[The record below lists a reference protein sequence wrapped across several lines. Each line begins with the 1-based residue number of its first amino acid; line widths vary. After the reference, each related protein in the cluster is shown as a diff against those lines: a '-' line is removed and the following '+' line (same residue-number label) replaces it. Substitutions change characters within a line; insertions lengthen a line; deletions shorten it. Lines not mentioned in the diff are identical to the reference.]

1 MATTPNMNLTLPT
14 VSQTT
19 GPSWANQINSDLTVI
34 DSHNHASGNGVA
46 IPSAGLNIN
55 DDVGFGTHSA
65 VGLGS
70 TQYVNQLAPTA
81 ACAIYAFGGELYYN
95 NASAVPIQI
104 TSAGSV
110 VGPPGQWTNLAPP
123 AIAGYN
129 VGTGTFSFQSDALT
143 FGTLQGAS
151 LKLQANTS
159 SQPITLTASAAT
171 ASYVLTL
178 PVVAPVQVGSL
189 LASSNTG
196 SMSWVTAGTSISITS
211 SSISVSNGGITSNQ
225 LAPSSVI
232 TAAIAPQAVT
242 QAKMEPKLASGGVA
256 AGLNSGPGNTA
267 VFSSFT
273 CNLVAGRPVLFTLES
288 GQSTATAPAPL
299 PALASLQCGGA
310 PEVYIAI
317 THPNGTT
324 QTQMAHTKLGS
335 GYVPLSAIQGMFN
348 VVSTGTHTVQFA
360 TYCPTIYDQIELQ
373 NGVLRAFQL

>member
-1 MATTPNMNLTLPT
+1 MNLTLPT

-19 GPSWANQINSDLTVI
+19 GPSWASQINTAFSTI
-34 DSHNHASGNGVA
+34 DSHNHASGNGVS

-55 DDVGFGTHSA
+55 ADVGFGTHSA

-104 TSAGSV
+104 TSSGSV

-159 SQPITLTASAAT
+159 SQPIMLTASAAT

-178 PVVAPVQVGSL
+178 PVVAPPQVGSL

-211 SSISVSNGGITSNQ
+211 SSISVTNGSIGANQ
-225 LAPSSVI
+225 LAASAVETTKI
-232 TAAIAPQAVT
+232 NNKAVT
-242 QAKMEPKLASGGVA
+242 QEKMEDKSPSISGLINYTVNQQTNFFQIPNGSLQVNA
-256 AGLNSGPGNTA
+256 IS
-267 VFSSFT
+267 
-273 CNLVAGRPVLFTLES
+273 GRPVFVWL
-288 GQSTATAPAPL
+288 QSQDNATGNL
-299 PALASLQCGGA
+299 NS
-310 PEVYIAI
+310 VND
-317 THPNGTT
+317 PNGSDIRVSVVPPVGATYYINQTT
-324 QTQMAHTKLGS
+324 LGTDS
-335 GYVPLSAIQGMFN
+335 GYSPS
-348 VVSTGTHTVQFA
+348 VVSCMFVPSTTGIH
-360 TYCPTIYDQIELQ
+360 YLYLQ
-373 NGVLRAFQL
+373 GKNNSGFMTSQLAIANVYLKAFQL